1 MADLLPVLLEAGLAR
16 EVASVVD
23 GLQLPENPPARK
35 NVHPEHHPTSLSSF
49 YLFPQTFTNK
59 SIHWRAVFT
68 FCQHM
73 MQSTTFYPAVSLQT
87 ESVRVGTESA
97 PRHTGQFPPIRA
109 QLSDSCKR
117 VGIVSGIVIGGF
129 APGAVTCHVP
139 EGSGQSS
146 QLHDITP
153 CLY

>member
-1 MADLLPVLLEAGLAR
+1 MKVEVVADLLPVLLKAGLAR

-35 NVHPEHHPTSLSSF
+35 NVHPEPNHPTSLSSF

-73 MQSTTFYPAVSLQT
+73 MQSTTSYPAVSLQT
-87 ESVRVGTESA
+87 ESVRVGTRPLLDTPASF
-97 PRHTGQFPPIRA
+97 H
-109 QLSDSCKR
+109 
-117 VGIVSGIVIGGF
+117 
-129 APGAVTCHVP
+129 
-139 EGSGQSS
+139 QSERS
-146 QLHDITP
+146 FQILARE
-153 CLY
+153 